1 MFFLDSQIRIS
12 FAFLNDQFSFT
23 NVISQKKLD
32 TIGSAFTLSLED
44 KYIIKLT
51 DILSSTLLKPYEG
64 KYIETINRS
73 VSLATVNFRT
83 VGGG

>member
-1 MFFLDSQIRIS
+1 M
-12 FAFLNDQFSFT
+12 
-23 NVISQKKLD
+23 
-32 TIGSAFTLSLED
+32 GSVFTLSLVD

-51 DILSSTLLKPYEG
+51 DILSSTLLKLYEG